1 VCAIV
6 HGYSDAAVA
15 LADTLGVRVPEYD
28 QVVPAPD
35 SHYTRDGGTI
45 YTDATVRLLRK
56 GEPVFFLTVEMQR
69 RHVKGKYATL
79 HGYHGSGVHKI
90 DTGGHLI
97 VLSDK
102 PIEAA
107 KFRREDA
114 DRRAELAFAAS
125 FHDRDDVEPM
135 RANSELSL
143 GARAVPAALADLGS
157 GIPRWAREMLLELTS
172 GDPTLANLYIRTII
186 EEVPD
191 MTMLEADLTPEM
203 LERLRE
209 LEAFRSYEAKVEA
222 RAEAKAEAKVKEAE
236 AKVRAEVKEAE
247 AKVRAEVKEAEAKV
261 RAEVIAANLKDFLV
275 SRGDKPSKR
284 AFKTI
289 SACRDADELDSW
301 LRRAYQG
308 ETSAQ
313 LFPEPTVPQAPT
325 S

>member
-1 VCAIV
+1 MDNLSARHQLVCAIV

-15 LADTLGVRVPEYD
+15 LADTLGVRLPEYD

-56 GEPVFFLTVEMQR
+56 GEPVFFLT
-69 RHVKGKYATL
+69 
-79 HGYHGSGVHKI
+79 
-90 DTGGHLI
+90 
-97 VLSDK
+97 
-102 PIEAA
+102 
-107 KFRREDA
+107 
-114 DRRAELAFAAS
+114 
-125 FHDRDDVEPM
+125 
-135 RANSELSL
+135 
-143 GARAVPAALADLGS
+143 
-157 GIPRWAREMLLELTS
+157 
-172 GDPTLANLYIRTII
+172 
-186 EEVPD
+186 
-191 MTMLEADLTPEM
+191 PEM

-222 RAEAKAEAKVKEAE
+222 RAEAKAEAKADAKVKEAE
-236 AKVRAEVKEAE
+236 AKAKAEVREAE
-247 AKVRAEVKEAEAKV
+247 AKVK
-261 RAEVIAANLKDFLV
+261 AEVIAANLKDFLV

-313 LFPEPTVPQAPT
+313 LFPEPKVPQAPT